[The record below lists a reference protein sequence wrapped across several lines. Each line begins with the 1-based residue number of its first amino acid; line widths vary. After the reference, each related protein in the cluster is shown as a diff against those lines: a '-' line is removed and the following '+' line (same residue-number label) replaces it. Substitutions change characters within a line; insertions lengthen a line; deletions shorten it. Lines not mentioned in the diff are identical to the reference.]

1 MKSKSTQI
9 KNMLSAS
16 LGIIIIIIAIG
27 WGIKTYQF
35 VKYGIQ
41 VKGTVVRLNAGGS
54 HPQIKFTT
62 QDGKEIEFPQGG
74 LIFGYK
80 VGDDVD
86 VLYNLQNPQDAAV
99 NSFGVFWGF
108 PLLFFAIGFIFIL
121 VTILGIFQ

>member
-1 MKSKSTQI
+1 
-9 KNMLSAS
+9 MLSAS